1 GAGFTRAT
9 VDAGRRDDRPRDRDR
24 LGSVAV
30 EVDAPARWGAVLV
43 ADVVR
48 RAEVVGGIHPIAPV
62 AVRHALGARHDGN
75 DRPAIS
81 AQRLDLL
88 TCRQSNLEGARG
100 SEAHTKAPTG
110 ESTDRRSARCRSKR
124 HVIVAQR
131 RRAGTAVALVTPVDA
146 LEEALGAL
154 VPALGVERH
163 VRVSLAG
170 IAHREGRR
178 REAGL
183 LLRGG
188 AQLEDVH
195 PDRLRELDE
204 PGVQLAGDAV

>member
-24 LGSVAV
+24 LGGVAV
-30 EVDAPARWGAVLV
+30 EVDASARGGAVLV

-48 RAEVVGGIHPIAPV
+48 RAEVVGGIHPIAAV

-75 DRPAIS
+75 DRPAIG

-110 ESTDRRSARCRSKR
+110 ESTDRRSARCSRSKR
-124 HVIVAQR
+124 HVTIVQR
-131 RRAGTAVALVTPVDA
+131 RRAVTALALITPVDA

-154 VPALGVERH
+154 VPA
-163 VRVSLAG
+163 
-170 IAHREGRR
+170 
-178 REAGL
+178 
-183 LLRGG
+183 
-188 AQLEDVH
+188 
-195 PDRLRELDE
+195 
-204 PGVQLAGDAV
+204 